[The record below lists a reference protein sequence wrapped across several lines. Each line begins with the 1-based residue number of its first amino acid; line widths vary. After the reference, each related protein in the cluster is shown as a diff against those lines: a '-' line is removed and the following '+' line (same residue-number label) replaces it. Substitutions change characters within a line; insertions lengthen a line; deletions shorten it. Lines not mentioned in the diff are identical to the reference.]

1 MWIQKTE
8 SYTETKCIGPE
19 KKKDTIGIRE
29 WKVVEDY
36 LHVIYKRAS
45 LRECNTKV

>member
-1 MWIQKTE
+1 MDLKNTE

-29 WKVVEDY
+29 GEIVEEY
-36 LHVIYKRAS
+36 LHIIYKTAS
-45 LRECNTKV
+45 LPECNTKV